1 LTQTSF
7 KSLSSSAGAAAPGVA
22 AATSLALADI
32 LSKVFLWSGGNVVTM
47 LTYRSVIGLAMM
59 AVWLRIGPT
68 PQADN
73 RVRAISFGI
82 GILFTALVYCLFKA
96 IDLIDVP
103 TAVLTY
109 FAYPLL
115 TGIVAAITGLERLR
129 WQGMLCALI
138 AFAGLG
144 LMIGAHPAG
153 LAPAGIALALA
164 AAVFRVAVLILT
176 RAYLVRADARV
187 TTWYSVIAQIVVFG
201 AVLIGGRDYAGAGNI
216 GGWAA
221 LIVVSV
227 GATAGILFMFVSTVQ
242 IGPFRTALI
251 MNLEPLLATVLS
263 ALFLGQS
270 ITPVQSVGAA
280 VMLAALFAFQIWR

>member
-1 LTQTSF
+1 MNQISF
-7 KSLSSSAGAAAPGVA
+7 KSVSSTVGAAVPGVA

-32 LSKVFLWSGGNVVTM
+32 LSKVFLWAGGNVVTM
-47 LTYRSVIGLAMM
+47 LTYRSAIGLVMM
-59 AVWLRIGPT
+59 VVWLRIGSK
-68 PQADN
+68 PQVDN

-82 GILFTALVYCLFKA
+82 GVLFTALAYCLFEA

-115 TGIVAAITGLERLR
+115 TGIAAAITGLERMR
-129 WQGMLCALI
+129 WQGMVCAAI

-153 LAPAGIALALA
+153 LLPAGLALALA

-176 RAYLVRADARV
+176 RAYLDRADARV
-187 TTWYSVIAQIVVFG
+187 TTWYSLIAQIILFG
-201 AVLIGGRDYAGAGNI
+201 AVLIVNRDYAAADNI
-216 GGWAA
+216 GGWVAM
-221 LIVVSV
+221 LVVSV
-227 GATAGILFMFVSTVQ
+227 GATAGIVFMFVSTVQ

-270 ITPVQSVGAA
+270 ITPLQSVGAA
-280 VMLAALFAFQIWR
+280 IMLASLFAFQIWR